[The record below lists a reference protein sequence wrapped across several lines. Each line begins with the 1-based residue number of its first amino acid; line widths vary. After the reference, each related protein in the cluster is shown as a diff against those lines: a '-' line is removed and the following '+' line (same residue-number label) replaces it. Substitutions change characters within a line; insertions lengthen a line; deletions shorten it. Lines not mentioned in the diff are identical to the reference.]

1 MDEFWNHRLNH
12 MPVRVA
18 ELCDELTRT
27 GNLFLM
33 LSTDEGGMSYFRVL
47 PASEIEAIESK
58 ANDIE
63 QPVAFKLKSSLEEL
77 DPKPVKAYDPLNDQ
91 NPDPVILHY
100 TINRPAGAQWGEP
113 DLAPLLRWLS
123 RYSSWLEDRA
133 RLNRYRNAFVYVV
146 SGKFTSEAQRKQR
159 QTALNANP
167 PAPGSIL
174 VTDENEKWTA
184 IHPRLESGDAEKD
197 GLALKK
203 MIAAGAGMP
212 LHFLAEPES
221 STRTTAEEAGGPTY
235 RHFEQRQ
242 GHFVWMLSDILRAVL
257 NRRAK
262 IDKKILP
269 DVELTVTGSDI
280 SSRDN
285 TSLAQAAYYAINVL
299 DDLRDRKLI
308 TNDEFLR
315 LVYRFFG
322 EAVDADDMLQK
333 AAAEKNDQG
342 KLPEAK
348 PLGNPI
354 TKKINPQDNINLN
367 PEKDKTVKNLTD

>member
-1 MDEFWNHRLNH
+1 
-12 MPVRVA
+12 
-18 ELCDELTRT
+18 
-27 GNLFLM
+27 
-33 LSTDEGGMSYFRVL
+33 
-47 PASEIEAIESK
+47 
-58 ANDIE
+58 
-63 QPVAFKLKSSLEEL
+63 
-77 DPKPVKAYDPLNDQ
+77 
-91 NPDPVILHY
+91 
-100 TINRPAGAQWGEP
+100 
-113 DLAPLLRWLS
+113 
-123 RYSSWLEDRA
+123 LEDRA

-242 GHFVWMLSDILRAVL
+242 GQFTWMLEDVLRAVL
-257 NRRAK
+257 NRRSK
-262 IDKKILP
+262 IDKKILSN
-269 DVELTVTGSDI
+269 VELSVTGSDI

-285 TSLAQAAYYAINVL
+285 TSLAQAAYYTITVL

-308 TNDEFLR
+308 SNDEFLR
-315 LVYRFFG
+315 MIYRFFG
-322 EAVDADDMLQK
+322 ESVDADAMLQK
-333 AAAEKNDQG
+333 GAAEKDEQG
-342 KLPEAK
+342 KLPEIK
-348 PLGNPI
+348 QVGNPV

-367 PEKDKTVKNLTD
+367 PEKDKTVKDLTK

>member
-1 MDEFWNHRLNH
+1 
-12 MPVRVA
+12 
-18 ELCDELTRT
+18 
-27 GNLFLM
+27 
-33 LSTDEGGMSYFRVL
+33 
-47 PASEIEAIESK
+47 
-58 ANDIE
+58 
-63 QPVAFKLKSSLEEL
+63 
-77 DPKPVKAYDPLNDQ
+77 LNDQ
-91 NPDPVILHY
+91 NQEPVILHY

-146 SGKFTSEAQRKQR
+146 QGKFTSEAQRKQR

-174 VTDENEKWTA
+174 VADENEKWCA

-221 STRTTAEEAGGPTY
+221 STRTTAEQSGGPTY

-242 GHFVWMLSDILRAVL
+242 LQFVWMMNDILKAVL
-257 NRRAK
+257 ARRSK
-262 IDKKILP
+262 VDKKISP
-269 DVELTVTGSDI
+269 AVDFSVMGSDI

-285 TSLAQAAYYAINVL
+285 ASLAQAAYYTISVL

-308 TNDEFLR
+308 GNDEFLR
-315 LVYRFFG
+315 MIYRFFG
-322 EAVDADDMLQK
+322 ETVDTAEMLKQ
-333 AAAEKNDQG
+333 AEAEKGDQG
-342 KLPEAK
+342 ELPEPK
-348 PLGNPI
+348 GVGNP
-354 TKKINPQDNINLN
+354 TSKPFNPQDAINLN